1 MEEEANVDTDE
12 AFWMSLEESMI
23 TRFWVQKARNVL
35 TILRRNSAV
44 RPTGAAH
51 LSGELA
57 AALGLRKPAWV
68 QVFEIS
74 DFWCEAEAARLGS
87 TGAGA
92 SGPSSC
98 SLGSRLKDELCFWA
112 LKASKSQEQLNV
124 LAGEVQQE
132 HF

>member
-44 RPTGAAH
+44 RPTGAAN

-57 AALGLRKPAWV
+57 AALGRKPAWV

-74 DFWCEAEAARLGS
+74 DCWCEAEAARLGS

-92 SGPSSC
+92 SGS
-98 SLGSRLKDELCFWA
+98 
-112 LKASKSQEQLNV
+112 
-124 LAGEVQQE
+124 
-132 HF
+132 